1 MIMDEE
7 LKKHACFELLDEC
20 IEFYDSL
27 SYSIFGYI
35 TSGVTQKAEG
45 MPVNLDSDIFLSISS
60 S

>member
-27 SYSIFGYI
+27 SYSIFGYNFY
-35 TSGVTQKAEG
+35 Q
-45 MPVNLDSDIFLSISS
+45 
-60 S
+60 